1 MKPELILLA
10 DATREEWLKVRSQ
23 GIGGS
28 DCGTVLGL
36 NPYKSA
42 YSLAAEKIGL
52 LEPADLANNA
62 KVWFGTQLEA
72 VVAARFEYETG
83 KKVHRR
89 GTLRDPEHPYMLANI
104 DRWVVGENAGLEI
117 KTADYH
123 MRDAWGDPD
132 DPKDSRVPDAY
143 YCQCMHYMAVTGADY
158 WYISALIGGNDFRLK
173 RIERNED
180 DIAYIREK
188 EEDFW
193 DLVQAKKLPPLDA
206 SNSTAST
213 LLKLHNYSNG
223 EAIDLGP
230 DALTAIQNYQACKR
244 REKELKEGE
253 QEAKNL
259 LMSILGDNEVGT
271 VTDGEGK
278 VHKVTWKSQ
287 TRESISVAKLK
298 KQDPASYEA
307 LKAIGLITTTSTR
320 VMRI

>member
-158 WYISALIGGNDFRLK
+158 WYIAALIGGNDFRLK
-173 RIERNED
+173 RIERNEE
-180 DIAYIREK
+180 DIAYIQEK

-193 DLVQAKKLPPLDA
+193 NLVQAKKLPPLDA
-206 SNSTAST
+206 TNSTAST

-230 DALTAIQNYQACKR
+230 DALVAIQNYQACKR
-244 REKELKEGE
+244 PEKELKEGE

-259 LMSILGDNEVGT
+259 LMSILGDNEIGT

>member
-104 DRWVVGENAGLEI
+104 DRWVVGENVGLEI

-132 DPKDSRVPDAY
+132 DPKDSRVPDSY

-158 WYISALIGGNDFRLK
+158 WYIAALIGGNDFRLK

-193 DLVQAKKLPPLDA
+193 NLVQAKKLPPLDA

-230 DALTAIQNYQACKR
+230 DALIAIQNYQACKR